1 MTEIGKQ
8 GMKTIADLMDEVEG
22 QSQTRPQEE
31 LLMECLIAL
40 LKQFPDYTPPRLRSD
55 GGILIP
61 LDAELRKSRERS
73 KNAALAIK
81 SMMDRDHRP
90 KKSRT
95 WVE

>member
-8 GMKTIADLMDEVEG
+8 GMKTIADLMDEVES

-31 LLMECLIAL
+31 LLMECLTAL
-40 LKQFPDYTPPRLRSD
+40 LKQFSDYTPPRLRSD

-61 LDAELRKSRERS
+61 LDAELQKSRERS